1 MTKENFALVPGC
13 TRLIFHLIPFPACS
27 CGRSTSVW
35 SVLSLDIVHR
45 PVFSSCK
52 VCSGQF
58 NTDVEVIVGTCKDEG
73 LGQFIAAWSDPEFFD
88 NLRTNWDTVGVA
100 TVLGLTRVS
109 DVTPEDV
116 EDARN
121 LLEFYVGGVE
131 NMTMDNV
138 QSLVDMMTD
147 SSFLYGV
154 HKKIGYLLRQN
165 VTVYQYVL
173 THRGEFSITQMN
185 GPSETVGNV

>member
-1 MTKENFALVPGC
+1 M
-13 TRLIFHLIPFPACS
+13 
-27 CGRSTSVW
+27 
-35 SVLSLDIVHR
+35 
-45 PVFSSCK
+45 
-52 VCSGQF
+52 
-58 NTDVEVIVGTCKDEG
+58 EVIVGTCKDEG

-165 VTVYQYVL
+165 VTVFQYVL